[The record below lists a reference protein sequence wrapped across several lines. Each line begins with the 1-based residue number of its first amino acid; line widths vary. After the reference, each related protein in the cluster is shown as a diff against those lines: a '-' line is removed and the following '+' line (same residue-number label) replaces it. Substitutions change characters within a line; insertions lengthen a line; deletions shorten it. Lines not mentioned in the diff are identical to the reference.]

1 MTSQIMLLTGCA
13 SGIGRHLAGALSRRG
28 HRIVATDVDEEGLA
42 RAAKASAWNRNR
54 VALHRLDVRRE
65 EDWEAALDATERA
78 YGALDVLMN
87 VAGFLQPACVTEIG
101 ARDVE
106 LTLDVNVKGVI
117 LGTRAAARRMTARG
131 AGHIVNIGSLA
142 GLSPVPGL
150 SLYSASKFAVRGFSL
165 SAAME
170 LGPKGVGLT
179 LLMPDAV
186 DTPMLDK
193 QVPYEEAAMTFSGS
207 RPLTVEDI
215 ERAIVEV
222 VLPKRP
228 LELALPLARGLL
240 ARLATAAPAVVK
252 GLGPSFIELGKKKQE
267 RWKQRKA

>member
-13 SGIGRHLAGALSRRG
+13 SGIGRHLAGALSRHG
-28 HRIVATDVDEEGLA
+28 HRVLATDVDEEGLA
-42 RAAKASAWNRNR
+42 RAASAWSRER
-54 VALHRLDVRRE
+54 VHMHRLDVRRE
-65 EDWEAALDATERA
+65 EDWEAAFDAAERA
-78 YGALDVLMN
+78 FGAVDVLMN
-87 VAGFLQPACVTEIG
+87 VAGFLQPAYVPEIG
-101 ARDVE
+101 ARDVA

-117 LGTRAAARRMTARG
+117 LGTRAAAKRMLLRG
-131 AGHIVNIGSLA
+131 SGHIVNIGSLA

-150 SLYSASKFAVRGFSL
+150 SVYSASKFAVRGFTL

-170 LGPKGVGLT
+170 LGPKGVAVT
-179 LLMPDAV
+179 LVMPDAV

-215 ERAIVEV
+215 ERAVIDV

-228 LELALPLARGLL
+228 LEVALPLARGLL
-240 ARLATAAPAVVK
+240 ARLATAAPAIVK
-252 GLGPSFIELGKKKQE
+252 DLGPAFVTLGKKKQE
-267 RWKQRKA
+267 RWKQHKA